1 MNNTG
6 YLEKKGREKTKRER
20 EREGGRIKAYLDLNF
35 IYM

>member
-20 EREGGRIKAYLDLNF
+20 GREGESKLIWT
-35 IYM
+35 